1 MTIDK
6 INNGFA
12 DYYYITPEGKVY
24 NKNTNKYLKLDIHRY
39 RLMTKEGKVKSIQL
53 KELYKMV
60 YGKVY
65 CKDNIKNQKGEIW
78 KEIADTEGNYLVS
91 NKGRVKS
98 YCAYE
103 AKLLIPQENES
114 GYQRV
119 QIVQEGICLN
129 KFIHCL
135 VASAFE
141 EDCGKPKDNNWQVH
155 HKNFI
160 TKDNRSINL
169 QWVSLAEH
177 RKIHNKILEKENV
190 ENVKIS

>member
-24 NKNTNKYLKLDIHRY
+24 NEKTNKYLKIDIHRY
-39 RLMTKEGKVKSIQL
+39 RLMTKAGKVKAIQL

-65 CKDNIKNQKGEIW
+65 CKDNIESEEGEIW
-78 KEIADTEGNYLVS
+78 KEIADTEGNYFVS

-98 YCAYE
+98 YCGYE
-103 AKLLIPQENES
+103 AKLLIAQKNEK

-129 KFIHCL
+129 KYIHCL

-141 EDCGKPKDNNWQVH
+141 EECGKPQDNTWQVH

-160 TKDNRSINL
+160 TEDNRSINL
-169 QWVSLAEH
+169 QWLSLAEH
-177 RKIHNKILEKENV
+177 RKVHNNTEKENK
-190 ENVKIS
+190 NND

>member
-1 MTIDK
+1 M
-6 INNGFA
+6 
-12 DYYYITPEGKVY
+12 
-24 NKNTNKYLKLDIHRY
+24 KLDIHRY
-39 RLMTKEGKVKSIQL
+39 RLTTKEGKVKAIQL

-65 CKDNIKNQKGEIW
+65 CKDNIESQKGETW
-78 KEIADTEGNYLVS
+78 KEIANTEGNYFIS

-103 AKLLIPQENES
+103 AKLLIPQTNEK

-141 EDCGKPKDNNWQVH
+141 EECGKPQDNTWQVH
-155 HKNFI
+155 HKNFM
-160 TKDNRSINL
+160 KEDNRSINL

-177 RKIHNKILEKENV
+177 RKIHSKILEKENA
-190 ENVKIS
+190 ENVKVS